1 MASKAGNTAS
11 RLSHTPVQARGF
23 HFGML
28 TVPALPLRGP
38 RHDCMG
44 RQPRL
49 AGKRKPLVGGDSFE
63 CLAASMVD
71 HLTKPMRMGAL
82 VEALNQAK
90 ARDAR

>member
-11 RLSHTPVQARGF
+11 RLSRTPGQARGF
-23 HFGML
+23 HFGMR
-28 TVPALPLRGP
+28 TVPALLARGT

-44 RQPRL
+44 RQP
-49 AGKRKPLVGGDSFE
+49 LVDDGSFE

-71 HLTKPMRMGAL
+71 HATKPIRMDASL
-82 VEALNQAK
+82 MAQNQAK

>member
-38 RHDCMG
+38 RHDCIG
-44 RQPRL
+44 RQPQL
-49 AGKRKPLVGGDSFE
+49 TGKRKPLLDGASSE

>member
-11 RLSHTPVQARGF
+11 RLSRTPGQARGF
-23 HFGML
+23 HFGMR
-28 TVPALPLRGP
+28 TVPALLARGT

-49 AGKRKPLVGGDSFE
+49 AGKRKPLVDGGSSE

-71 HLTKPMRMGAL
+71 HLTKPIRTDAL

>member
-11 RLSHTPVQARGF
+11 RLSRTPGQARGF
-23 HFGML
+23 HFG
-28 TVPALPLRGP
+28 VRAAPALPHWGT

-44 RQPRL
+44 RQP
-49 AGKRKPLVGGDSFE
+49 LVDDGSFE

-71 HLTKPMRMGAL
+71 HLTKPIRMDAL
-82 VEALNQAK
+82 VETLNQAK

>member
-11 RLSHTPVQARGF
+11 RLSHTPGQARGF

-28 TVPALPLRGP
+28 TVPALPLRGT
-38 RHDCMG
+38 RHGCIG
-44 RQPRL
+44 RQPRP
-49 AGKRKPLVGGDSFE
+49 AGKRKPLLDGASFE
-63 CLAASMVD
+63 CLAASMVG
-71 HLTKPMRMGAL
+71 HVTKPMRMGAL